1 MSSNFYYSFPAI
13 KGRQAGREYFIMMCP
28 LNLISKLL
36 YFDEDELPPEYR
48 AQRVLNK
55 ARIPEIADYILGN
68 PTNYVFSSLTASVDG
83 KLIFEPYN
91 DMAFGTLKISMDSR
105 FLLNDGQHRKAA
117 IEEALKINPD
127 LANETISIVLFQD
140 YELEKSQQ
148 MFADLNKHAVNT
160 TRSIGILYESRD
172 PMAILTKQ
180 IVNNIEM
187 LSMYTDKENSS
198 LSKFSPKIFTLSNI
212 YNTNCR
218 LLKKGQKV
226 TNKDKDFVWAF
237 WNLLCDTILEWNRV
251 KEKKLTASELRRNY
265 VISYG
270 IVLESI
276 GNLTHYLYSKKYD
289 WPTIIAQLKF
299 INWSRENLNDWQ
311 GRVFDKNGRIRKS
324 KTNLMLTTIRLKELL
339 KVPLET
345 DEVDINFRGD
355 I

>member
-1 MSSNFYYSFPAI
+1 MMSSNFYYSFPAI

-212 YNTNCR
+212 YVNSYIIYT
-218 LLKKGQKV
+218 
-226 TNKDKDFVWAF
+226 F
-237 WNLLCDTILEWNRV
+237 
-251 KEKKLTASELRRNY
+251 LR
-265 VISYG
+265 
-270 IVLESI
+270 SI
-276 GNLTHYLYSKKYD
+276 
-289 WPTIIAQLKF
+289 
-299 INWSRENLNDWQ
+299 
-311 GRVFDKNGRIRKS
+311 
-324 KTNLMLTTIRLKELL
+324 
-339 KVPLET
+339 
-345 DEVDINFRGD
+345 
-355 I
+355 